1 MAYEPGI
8 IDWIDEYIIETGR
21 HPDEDRE
28 EDE

>member
-21 HPDEDRE
+21 HPDEE
-28 EDE
+28 K